1 MATAFGVA
9 ASLGIGAAQINS
21 GLHSVFGLP
30 MGNAWQAG
38 IILVVTLLFMASA
51 VSGVERGIKW
61 LSQANLLA
69 AILLAMAVFFLGPTV
84 AILDTF
90 SNTLG
95 SYLSEVVRMSL
106 RLTPFRDSDWIGGWT
121 IFYWAGWISWSP
133 FVGLFIARISKGRT
147 IREFLFGVVI
157 VPTLV
162 GFIWFSVFGGTALNM
177 QIFQGAQLTYVATKD
192 SSLALFEVLN
202 RLPLSAVTSV
212 VATLLVVIFFV
223 TSGDSATL
231 VLATMSQ
238 NPAPPNRS
246 KILWGILVSGIAL
259 ALMMAGG
266 LKAVQTAVIV
276 FALPFALVL
285 SLMALALLRAVRRD
299 WKDEQRQ
306 QREWRRKMRT
316 LVQ

>member
-1 MATAFGVA
+1 
-9 ASLGIGAAQINS
+9 
-21 GLHSVFGLP
+21 
-30 MGNAWQAG
+30 
-38 IILVVTLLFMASA
+38 
-51 VSGVERGIKW
+51 
-61 LSQANLLA
+61 
-69 AILLAMAVFFLGPTV
+69 MAVFFLGPTV

-121 IFYWAGWISWSP
+121 IFYWAWWISWST

-238 NPAPPNRS
+238 NGNPAPPNRS

-276 FALPFALVL
+276 FALPFAVVL

>member
-1 MATAFGVA
+1 M
-9 ASLGIGAAQINS
+9 
-21 GLHSVFGLP
+21 
-30 MGNAWQAG
+30 
-38 IILVVTLLFMASA
+38 
-51 VSGVERGIKW
+51 
-61 LSQANLLA
+61 
-69 AILLAMAVFFLGPTV
+69 
-84 AILDTF
+84 
-90 SNTLG
+90 
-95 SYLSEVVRMSL
+95 
-106 RLTPFRDSDWIGGWT
+106 
-121 IFYWAGWISWSP
+121 
-133 FVGLFIARISKGRT
+133 
-147 IREFLFGVVI
+147 I

-238 NPAPPNRS
+238 NGNPAPPNRS